1 MKSSENRNR
10 APTDEKDNK
19 DSESEPVYR
28 RYAARRTTCG
38 NTTAPLSR
46 SGFLSHKHWPERSP
60 ALSPQSYIS
69 SRRLKRW
76 QEPVQCVK
84 RKGPPTS
91 TTMRSEAI
99 CKTLRHTDQHNRVA
113 SASNSNLIGLT
124 STDIA
129 SNIGCGNKQNSST
142 GDQEQKGQN
151 DALPASRIK
160 RRHPTQQSRRRQD
173 TQNQDKPKPYDA
185 PAVPNTEQGRLS
197 SPFQSFIYQR

>member
-1 MKSSENRNR
+1 M
-10 APTDEKDNK
+10 
-19 DSESEPVYR
+19 
-28 RYAARRTTCG
+28 
-38 NTTAPLSR
+38 
-46 SGFLSHKHWPERSP
+46 
-60 ALSPQSYIS
+60 
-69 SRRLKRW
+69 
-76 QEPVQCVK
+76 QCVK
-84 RKGPPTS
+84 KEGPPTS

-160 RRHPTQQSRRRQD
+160 RRHPTQQRRRRQD
-173 TQNQDKPKPYDA
+173 TQNQDKSQTIRCPSRQGNPTWHKGAEVA
-185 PAVPNTEQGRLS
+185 PS
-197 SPFQSFIYQR
+197 SPSYTNVEKVPAHQ